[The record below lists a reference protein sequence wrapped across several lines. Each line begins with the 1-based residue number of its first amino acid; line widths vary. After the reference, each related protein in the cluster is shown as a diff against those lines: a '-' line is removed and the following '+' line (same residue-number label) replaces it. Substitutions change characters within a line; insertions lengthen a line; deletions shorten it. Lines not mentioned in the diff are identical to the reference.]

1 MQTIR
6 KKLVVDEQ
14 GRPQEVIIAWQ
25 DYRKIEEAL
34 GLDLDDGVVRQLRQ
48 ARSDRETGREDAYVD
63 LDAI

>member
-6 KKLVVDEQ
+6 KKLVVDEK

-25 DYRKIEEAL
+25 DYRRIEEAL
-34 GLDLDDGVVRQLRQ
+34 GLDLDDGIMRQLRQ
-48 ARSDRETGREDAYVD
+48 ARSDREAGREDAYVD

>member
-25 DYRKIEEAL
+25 DYRRIEEAL

-48 ARSDRETGREDAYVD
+48 ARSDREAGREDAYVD
-63 LDAI
+63 LDAV

>member
-25 DYRKIEEAL
+25 DYRRIEEAL
-34 GLDLDDGVVRQLRQ
+34 GLDLDEGVVRQLRQ
-48 ARSDRETGREDAYVD
+48 ARSDREAGREDAYVD